1 MALQDIN
8 WGAVIIG
15 AAAITAIAAVAMTPA
30 GFFGLELAGTAL
42 ASGGGQAATFVGA
55 SLAGGVLG
63 HWTTKVTERLQDSAV
78 ALVHR

>member
-15 AAAITAIAAVAMTPA
+15 AAAVTGLAAAAMIPV
-30 GFFGLELAGTAL
+30 
-42 ASGGGQAATFVGA
+42 ASGGLGFLTVLAADKGVALVGA
-55 SLAGGVLG
+55 ALAGGVLG
-63 HWTTKVTERLQDSAV
+63 HWTTKVAERAQDATV